1 LFGQYK
7 GLGAWAAPAMNMDK
21 GARRQVKDTTAGK
34 KFQAAEGSN
43 EYNIWYGK
51 FIGENWSDRYFKDR
65 EASATRCRV
74 ALDAGKTVA
83 GTDAY
88 ICLHFARGNCSNGSK
103 CSFVHCIP
111 LKAQEDRI
119 DFMHDCFGR
128 ERHSGDRDDM
138 MGTGSFNREC
148 RTLYLSGLKPNC
160 GPEIGGSIYK
170 HFSEFGEIV
179 KLRVIDRKQ
188 IAFVTYRHRHGAEF
202 AKEAMQNQTL
212 DNDEL
217 LSVRWAFEDP
227 NPHAQAEQH
236 RQRDTQVREL
246 LEEKGV
252 ALDSADFAFPSHY
265 SLAAPLAAAD
275 DDDAAAAA
283 AGGGAKRQRLEALAG
298 SDVASAYPDTSV
310 QFDAQPALDH
320 SSAVA
325 AIAEAYAPVSR
336 DKAIAE
342 QEKREAAAAAAKAA
356 QAAAAAKR
364 QRDAA
369 INQAQS
375 KLDGVL
381 SGIGGEEGEALEWE
395 LPSEEEEEAAAAG
408 ASDLRSTEEWK
419 QYVATYGQSYTERYF
434 ASYYHS
440 QMLPVYGAAAAL
452 DYLKQNNLPTDHLH

>member
-1 LFGQYK
+1 MFSC
-7 GLGAWAAPAMNMDK
+7 AF
-21 GARRQVKDTTAGK
+21 R
-34 KFQAAEGSN
+34 
-43 EYNIWYGK
+43 YNIWYGK

-74 ALDAGKTVA
+74 ALDAGKTIA

-111 LKAQEDRI
+111 TKAQEDRI

-148 RTLYLSGLKPNC
+148 RTLYVSGLKPNC
-160 GPEIGGSIYK
+160 GPEIGSSIYK

-236 RQRDTQVREL
+236 RC
-246 LEEKGV
+246 
-252 ALDSADFAFPSHY
+252 APCSPSPFP
-265 SLAAPLAAAD
+265 PC
-275 DDDAAAAA
+275 
-283 AGGGAKRQRLEALAG
+283 
-298 SDVASAYPDTSV
+298 P
-310 QFDAQPALDH
+310 
-320 SSAVA
+320 
-325 AIAEAYAPVSR
+325 
-336 DKAIAE
+336 
-342 QEKREAAAAAAKAA
+342 
-356 QAAAAAKR
+356 
-364 QRDAA
+364 
-369 INQAQS
+369 
-375 KLDGVL
+375 
-381 SGIGGEEGEALEWE
+381 
-395 LPSEEEEEAAAAG
+395 
-408 ASDLRSTEEWK
+408 
-419 QYVATYGQSYTERYF
+419 
-434 ASYYHS
+434 
-440 QMLPVYGAAAAL
+440 
-452 DYLKQNNLPTDHLH
+452 